1 MKKRALITGIS
12 GMDASH
18 LADFLLTKNYEIF
31 GLDRWKSAYNY
42 QNINH
47 IIDKIKIHCA
57 DLTDQ
62 HSITRVVKEVQ
73 PDEVYNFAAQSFVGE
88 SWQIPELTSNVTGLG
103 VLRVLEAIRESN
115 KNIKFFQAS
124 SSEMF
129 AKSNGPIDENG
140 IICPVSPYGIS
151 KTYGHLITNSYRENY
166 KIYAVSGILFNHES
180 ERRSLQFVTRKITNG
195 VAKIYTGKIDKIY
208 LGNLD
213 SERDWGYAP
222 DFVEG
227 MWASLQ
233 QENPE
238 NFVLA
243 AGKPKSIANLCQ
255 VAFNSVGID
264 DWQKFVDIDRNFY
277 RPYDKR
283 CIWGNYSKAEAKLNW
298 NPKTPFDKWVSH
310 MVKCDIEISKETK

>member
-1 MKKRALITGIS
+1 MAKKALITGIS

-18 LADFLLTKNYEIF
+18 LADFLLTKDYEIY
-31 GLDRWKSAYNY
+31 GIDRWKSVYNY
-42 QNINH
+42 PNIEH
-47 IIDKIKIHCA
+47 IKDKIKIFCA

-88 SWQIPELTSNVTGLG
+88 SWQIPEMTSNVTGLG
-103 VLRVLEAIRESN
+103 VLRVLEAIKETN
-115 KNIKFFQAS
+115 KNIRFFQAS

-129 AKSNGPIDENG
+129 AKSNGSIDENG
-140 IICPVSPYGIS
+140 IICPISPYGIS
-151 KTYGHLITNSYRENY
+151 KTYGHLITNSYRENH

-195 VAKIYTGKIDKIY
+195 VANIYKGKINKIY

-233 QENPE
+233 QENSE
-238 NFVLA
+238 NFIFA
-243 AGKPKSIANLCQ
+243 AGKPKSIASLCQ
-255 VAFNSVGID
+255 VAFNSVGIE
-264 DWQKFVDIDRNFY
+264 DWQNYVGIDKNFY

-283 CIWGNYSKAEAKLNW
+283 SIWGNYSKAEAKLNW
-298 NPKTPFDKWVSH
+298 YPKTSFEKWVSH
-310 MVKCDIEISKETK
+310 MVQCDLNKN